1 MNEYILK
8 VMRYIDN
15 PKALTAKEM
24 EANNSAAQD
33 IAFGKKTTPSYT
45 VIVAHASRNILTK
58 NQKYAAKYWVSQY
71 FEAARKENKQD
82 YIDEVERLR

>member
-33 IAFGKKTTPSYT
+33 IAFGKEAVPSYA
-45 VIVAHASRNILTK
+45 VSVAHASRNILTK

-71 FEAARKENKQD
+71 FGIARENKQD
-82 YIDEVERLR
+82 YIDEVERLK

>member
-33 IAFGKKTTPSYT
+33 IAFGKEAAPSYA
-45 VIVAHASRNILTK
+45 VSVAHASRNILTK

>member
-15 PKALTAKEM
+15 PEAFTAKEM
-24 EANNSAAQD
+24 EANNYAAQD
-33 IAFGKKTTPSYT
+33 IAFGKKTTPSYS

-58 NQKYAAKYWVSQY
+58 NQKYAAKYWVSEY
-71 FEAARKENKQD
+71 FSVSRENKQD